1 MESLLAS
8 LSKTG
13 TESFTDP
20 KNPLTGPNYGGT
32 GGKDELS
39 KEHWGSIDSWD
50 SWE

>member
-8 LSKTG
+8 WSKTG
-13 TESFTDP
+13 TESLTDP
-20 KNPLTGPNYGGT
+20 KNPPTGPNYGGS
-32 GGKDELS
+32 GGAEELS